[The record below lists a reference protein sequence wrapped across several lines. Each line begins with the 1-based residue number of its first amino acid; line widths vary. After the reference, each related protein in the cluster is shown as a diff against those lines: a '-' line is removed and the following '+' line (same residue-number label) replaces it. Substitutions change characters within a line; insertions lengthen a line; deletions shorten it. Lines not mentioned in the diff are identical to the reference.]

1 MKTRIFFDMDGVLA
15 TWNADASIEEV
26 ASPGYFS
33 TREPMKNV
41 CECCNYLCQ
50 NNDVTVYILSSA
62 FNDNHSIKEK
72 IIWALKHTSIAVEHM
87 IFVPYGAAK
96 NTVLKDCYESD
107 VLIDDYTRNLEEW
120 HGKAIKL
127 YNGINGT
134 KGTWSNYSIIHS
146 MPGQIMAEKILNI
159 ALAA

>member
-15 TWNADASIEEV
+15 TWNADATIEEV

-33 TREPMKNV
+33 TREPMENV

-50 NNDVTVYILSSA
+50 NKNVIVYILSSV
-62 FNDNHSIKEK
+62 FNDSHSVKEK
-72 IIWALKHTSIAVEHM
+72 IIWAMKHTSITVEHM
-87 IFVPYGAAK
+87 IFVPYGSAK

-107 VLIDDYTRNLEEW
+107 VLIDDYTHNLKEW

-134 KGTWSNYSIIHS
+134 KGTWSSDSVIYS
-146 MPGQIMAEKILNI
+146 MPGQKMAESILSI
-159 ALAA
+159 ALS

>member
-15 TWNADASIEEV
+15 TWNAAASIEEV

-33 TREPMKNV
+33 SLKPMENV

-50 NNDVTVYILSSA
+50 NKDVVVYILSSA

-72 IIWALKHTSIAVEHM
+72 IVWAMKHTLIDVERM
-87 IFVPYGAAK
+87 IFVPYGSSK
-96 NTVLKDCYESD
+96 NTVLADCYETD

-134 KGTWSNYSIIHS
+134 KGTWSSDSVVHS
-146 MPGQIMAEKILNI
+146 MPGQIMAEKILDI
-159 ALAA
+159 ALVA